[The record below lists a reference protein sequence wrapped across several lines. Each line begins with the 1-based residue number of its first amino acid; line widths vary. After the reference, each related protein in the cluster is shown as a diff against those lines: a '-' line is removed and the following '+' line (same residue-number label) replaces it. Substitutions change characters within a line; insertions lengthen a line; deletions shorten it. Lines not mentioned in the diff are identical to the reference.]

1 MSADSAWLAQRR
13 KERIAARRRAFKQRL
28 SAEDLA
34 SDEEDISAEQTP
46 SEYYTAPGLL
56 EAMPIPEDRPAN
68 FEAAPSPDT
77 ILESPT
83 SMEDENT
90 EATEAAEEEVN
101 IIDVAIAEPM
111 PPQPEPPSAAEVA
124 TAINMTPL
132 GSGGCVA
139 HTLYRLGIFASVEDA
154 TTRLNYEIAPVLA
167 RKLLAFD
174 YSSDGGFLDTDEVAR
189 RSVGIRDNCW
199 GVEVMASALGKA
211 GYNVLEIDLETV
223 DLGALLRGAGRFLVD
238 GVLNLEYTA
247 ADGVTVITN
256 DPMDDTLPSPAEAP
270 ERWRHSVA
278 VIDGTIFEQMDRE
291 LSVECLWLCEA
302 CEVTTKGAPSA
313 RPDVQRGYL
322 RQIDRVFEVTVAG
335 STGSAR

>member
-1 MSADSAWLAQRR
+1 
-13 KERIAARRRAFKQRL
+13 
-28 SAEDLA
+28 
-34 SDEEDISAEQTP
+34 
-46 SEYYTAPGLL
+46 
-56 EAMPIPEDRPAN
+56 
-68 FEAAPSPDT
+68 
-77 ILESPT
+77 
-83 SMEDENT
+83 MEDENSGG
-90 EATEAAEEEVN
+90 ATEAAEEEVN